1 MYKLNEI
8 DKVEIFVLMDNI
20 SDPFTTNKEGVYWNE
35 SQYRHKIRKQKE
47 LCGADYCR
55 ACNGLSLFIRIHSD
69 NKTHTVLFDAGPD
82 TGLVVENAQRLGL
95 DLREIEAIILS
106 HGHFDH
112 YGGTLSVLDAIGK
125 TDLPVYIHPELLLP
139 RAFGEKDLIYISY
152 NLTIEEIEKHG
163 GKVIISEKPITLF
176 NDTLL
181 ISGEVPR
188 ITEYEVGVPDEYK
201 LKDADWLCAPDVI
214 DERSLIFYLKD
225 KGVCVIT
232 GCGHMGV
239 INATKHAMSLLQT
252 DKVFFVM
259 GGFHL
264 AGSAFADRIP
274 PTLADLQKINP
285 AYIISGHC
293 TGRTTQAQLS
303 DVFKSRH
310 VPYGVGS
317 VLYF

>member
-1 MYKLNEI
+1 MYELKAIN
-8 DKVEIFVLMDNI
+8 KVEIFVLMDNI

-35 SQYRHKIRKQKE
+35 SQYRHKVRKQKE

-55 ACNGLSLFIRIHSD
+55 ACNGLSLFIRIHTD
-69 NKTHTVLFDAGPD
+69 DETHTALFDAGPD

-95 DLREIEAIILS
+95 NLTEIEAIILS

-125 TDLPVYIHPELLLP
+125 KDLPVYIHPELLLP

-163 GKVIISEKPITLF
+163 GKVIVSENPITLF

-188 ITEYEVGVPDEYK
+188 VTEYEVGVPDEYK

-232 GCGHMGV
+232 GCGHTGV

-264 AGSAFADRIP
+264 AGFAFADRIP